1 MAALQGA
8 DALIPN
14 SVLRVMADVN
24 AMLAN
29 LVLQFIAWLAL
40 QLLPVTATTIW
51 LDRWATMYL
60 INADGSKGR
69 KQATFASGT
78 VNASIISI
86 TGATIAA
93 GSLLSGANG
102 VTYQVTAQ
110 ASTAVAGTLPVSII
124 ALNAGAIS
132 NLDSGATIAFLSPP
146 NGVSGSASVVSLSG
160 GTDTETDGQ
169 LQYRLLL
176 RLANPPMG
184 GDATD
189 YVQWALAVPG
199 VTRAWASP
207 QEMGIGTMTVRFMMD
222 SLRATNGGFP
232 ISSDITS
239 VANYIDSVRPVT
251 VRDMFVE
258 APVPNPINFE
268 VANLVNNNPTTWAN
282 IQSSIIALLLDKAA
296 PASSVNGVSVP
307 PQTIYVA
314 WVSDAILNAGGVES
328 FDLFDIN
335 GNQLGDFVMPNNGS
349 MASIGTIR
357 HG

>member
-1 MAALQGA
+1 
-8 DALIPN
+8 
-14 SVLRVMADVN
+14 
-24 AMLAN
+24 
-29 LVLQFIAWLAL
+29 
-40 QLLPVTATTIW
+40 
-51 LDRWATMYL
+51 
-60 INADGSKGR
+60 
-69 KQATFASGT
+69 
-78 VNASIISI
+78 
-86 TGATIAA
+86 
-93 GSLLSGANG
+93 
-102 VTYQVTAQ
+102 
-110 ASTAVAGTLPVSII
+110 
-124 ALNAGAIS
+124 
-132 NLDSGATIAFLSPP
+132 
-146 NGVSGSASVVSLSG
+146 VSGSASVVSLSG